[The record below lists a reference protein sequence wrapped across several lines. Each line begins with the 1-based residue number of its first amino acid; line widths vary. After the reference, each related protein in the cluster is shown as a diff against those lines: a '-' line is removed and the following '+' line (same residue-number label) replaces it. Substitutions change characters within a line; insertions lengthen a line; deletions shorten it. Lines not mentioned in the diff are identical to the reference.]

1 MQNEA
6 SDALDKLQTWMTKT
20 VAPRYMETCFEY
32 SETVRVWYENLK
44 KQVGTNEYTIK
55 REIRDTYK
63 HAINHLQ
70 NLLSM
75 DCKLGA
81 GDGEKF

>member
-55 REIRDTYK
+55 QEIKDTYK

-75 DCKLGA
+75 DCKLGT